1 MRNYVRILT
10 GLAVTGAAAALGAG
24 DARADDPV
32 VVELFTSQG
41 CSSCPPADR
50 LLSELATRDDVIALS
65 FHVDYW
71 DYLGWEDTLASAE
84 STQRQRT
91 YAPRVNREYIGR
103 KLRGSFTPEIV
114 VEGIDSLVGS
124 DRDDV
129 LARIDA
135 HAAADD
141 VADVVLR
148 REGDALVVELTPV
161 GDAGMTANVRL
172 AQFLPHAEV
181 EIERG
186 ENAGRTIVYT
196 NVVTALTDIARWDG
210 REPQTIR
217 VNNVTGPAAVLVQRG
232 EAGQI
237 LAAARTE

>member
-1 MRNYVRILT
+1 MRNYVRFLT
-10 GLAVTGAAAALGAG
+10 GLAAAGAAVSLGAG
-24 DARADDPV
+24 AARADDPV

-50 LLSELATRDDVIALS
+50 LLTELARRDDVIALS

-71 DYLGWEDTLASAE
+71 DYLGWEDTLASDE

-114 VEGIDSLVGS
+114 VEGTDSLVGS
-124 DRDDV
+124 DREDV
-129 LARIDA
+129 LARIEA
-135 HAAADD
+135 HSAAVD
-141 VADVVLR
+141 VADVTVR
-148 REGDALVVELTPV
+148 RDGDALVVELTPV
-161 GDAGMTANVRL
+161 GNADMTANVRV
-172 AQFLPHAEV
+172 AQFIPVAEV

-196 NVVTALTDIARWDG
+196 NVVTALTDIGRWDG
-210 REPQTIR
+210 RQPHTIR
-217 VNNVTGPAAVLVQRG
+217 VENVTGPAAVLVQRG

-237 LAAARTE
+237 LAAARAE